1 MLALTTAV
9 QAFLIN
15 LCHQGRCRFTSPNGP
30 LSSPNE
36 MSWAQRGQATAE
48 YALVLLAAAT
58 VALILLAWA
67 TKTGKI
73 GQLFDAVIDSLIG
86 KVT

>member
-1 MLALTTAV
+1 MLALFTAV
-9 QAFLIN
+9 QTLVVV
-15 LCHQGRCRFTSPNGP
+15 HQHRLVRPS
-30 LSSPNE
+30 LE
-36 MSWAQRGQATAE
+36 RQRGQATAE